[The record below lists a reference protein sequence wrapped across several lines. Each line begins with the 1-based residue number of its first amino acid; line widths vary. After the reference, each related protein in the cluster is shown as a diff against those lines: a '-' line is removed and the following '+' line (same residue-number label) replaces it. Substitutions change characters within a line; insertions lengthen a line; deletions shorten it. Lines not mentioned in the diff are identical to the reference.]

1 MENEVALIP
10 ASEMMNDEVEE
21 METLPVDFGVA
32 ELQTPPEE
40 IVMPEEDIYY
50 AEDDDLSDDYYEA

>member
-10 ASEMMNDEVEE
+10 ANEMMNDEVEE

-32 ELQTPPEE
+32 ELQTPAEE